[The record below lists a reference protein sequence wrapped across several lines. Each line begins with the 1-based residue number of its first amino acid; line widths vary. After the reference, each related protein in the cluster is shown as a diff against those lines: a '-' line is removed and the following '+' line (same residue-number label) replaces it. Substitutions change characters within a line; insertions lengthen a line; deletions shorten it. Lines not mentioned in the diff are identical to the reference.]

1 MLSVSLTQ
9 KYHFI
14 CSVMAFACSNQLNRR
29 CNSDTRYTG
38 AAAAAVAEG
47 GSEASSWRKI
57 TMACIAIGAVGCGV
71 AALLACTV
79 SMLSGSSLLRQKPHE
94 TQMLASGHGHGT
106 L

>member
-9 KYHFI
+9 KYHY

-29 CNSDTRYTG
+29 CNSDTRYT
-38 AAAAAVAEG
+38 ADAAAAVAEG
-47 GSEASSWRKI
+47 GSEAASSWRKI

-71 AALLACTV
+71 AALLACMI

-94 TQMLASGHGHGT
+94 TQVLASTT